1 MELLGGVVPNLYVA
15 LKMEP
20 SADRSINMV
29 VGGGRGGCRNAS
41 TVFHVRK
48 HVTLT
53 TLAHYFK

>member
-20 SADRSINMV
+20 SADRSINK
-29 VGGGRGGCRNAS
+29 VGGGGCRNAS

-53 TLAHYFK
+53 TLAHYFE